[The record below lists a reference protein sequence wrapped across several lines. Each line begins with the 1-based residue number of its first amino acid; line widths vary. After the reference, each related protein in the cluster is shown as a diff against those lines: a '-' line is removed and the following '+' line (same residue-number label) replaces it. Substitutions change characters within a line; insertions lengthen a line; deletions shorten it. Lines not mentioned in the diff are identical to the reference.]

1 MPAAAPAVL
10 VPTQVIAAG
19 SAEIATALVELGAV
33 LFGLALLARGAV
45 KLGFSP
51 IPLYLLG
58 GLLAGYGGLVP
69 LEVTD
74 EFVELGAEIGV
85 LLLLFTLGLEYTPVE
100 LSTEL
105 RRNFLGGLVDLA
117 ANALPGVALGLLLGW
132 DPVAAVLLGGITYIS
147 SSGLISKLL
156 DDLDRIGNRETPAV
170 LSILVLEDLVMAVYL
185 PIIGVLLAGTAFMTG
200 MVSVG
205 VALVVVAIIV
215 AFAVRF
221 GPWISSAIDSDSDE
235 VMLLSIVGLVLLVGG
250 LAQEVQVS
258 AAVGAFLVGLAISG
272 PAQEKAGSLIGP
284 LRDLFA
290 AIFFFLFALGI
301 DARSLPPVLPVAL
314 GLAVLTAL
322 TKVGVGWW
330 AAGRAGVGKHGR
342 WRAGTM
348 LISRGEFSIV
358 IAGLGVAA
366 GIEDDLG
373 PLAAAYVLALAVVG
387 SLIVRTDRL
396 PRWLDR
402 SARDR
407 SASTAA

>member
-85 LLLLFTLGLEYTPVE
+85 LLLLFT
-100 LSTEL
+100 TEL

-235 VMLLSIVGLVLLVGG
+235 VMLLVGG

>member
-1 MPAAAPAVL
+1 
-10 VPTQVIAAG
+10 
-19 SAEIATALVELGAV
+19 
-33 LFGLALLARGAV
+33 
-45 KLGFSP
+45 
-51 IPLYLLG
+51 
-58 GLLAGYGGLVP
+58 
-69 LEVTD
+69 
-74 EFVELGAEIGV
+74 
-85 LLLLFTLGLEYTPVE
+85 
-100 LSTEL
+100 
-105 RRNFLGGLVDLA
+105 
-117 ANALPGVALGLLLGW
+117 
-132 DPVAAVLLGGITYIS
+132 
-147 SSGLISKLL
+147 
-156 DDLDRIGNRETPAV
+156 
-170 LSILVLEDLVMAVYL
+170 
-185 PIIGVLLAGTAFMTG
+185 
-200 MVSVG
+200 
-205 VALVVVAIIV
+205 
-215 AFAVRF
+215 
-221 GPWISSAIDSDSDE
+221 
-235 VMLLSIVGLVLLVGG
+235 MLLSIVGLVLLVGG

-348 LISRGEFSIV
+348 LIPRGEFSIV

-387 SLIVRTDRL
+387 SVIVRTDRL

-402 SARDR
+402 SARER
-407 SASTAA
+407 STSTAA